1 MADWTEHIQEYGEEL
16 IYAALSLKTM
26 DDDYVG
32 HFTIELGDVEYIVSI
47 RKHTDGYYDK
57 LASSLRGSS

>member
-16 IYAALSLKTM
+16 IYAALNLKGM
-26 DDDYVG
+26 DDDVVG

-57 LASSLRGSS
+57 LASSLRRSS

>member
-16 IYAALSLKTM
+16 IYAALSLQTM

-57 LASSLRGSS
+57 LASSLRRPS